1 MLPRHILTLAAVL
14 FLLAGCATT
23 PPDLPADDEDAT
35 EVEYSCVQ
43 PGIRAG

>member
-1 MLPRHILTLAAVL
+1 MLPRLILTLAAVL
-14 FLLAGCATT
+14 LLAGCATA

-35 EVEYSCVQ
+35 EVEYSSAQ